1 VGPGDAGLTAFRS
14 LSPGPAHPTH
24 TTRTRRDMSLI
35 VVLGAVIV
43 AAFLT
48 VREPDSDLTKILVG
62 GWGTALGNVIGFY
75 FGARSA
81 QS

>member
-1 VGPGDAGLTAFRS
+1 MTTDEPLGL
-14 LSPGPAHPTH
+14 PTGSV
-24 TTRTRRDMSLI
+24 RALMSLI
-35 VVLGAVIV
+35 VIIGAAVV

-48 VREPDSDLTKILVG
+48 VRDPDSDLTKILVG

-81 QS
+81 QT

>member
-1 VGPGDAGLTAFRS
+1 MTNEPLGLPAGSVRAL
-14 LSPGPAHPTH
+14 
-24 TTRTRRDMSLI
+24 MSL
-35 VVLGAVIV
+35 VVVIGAAVV

-48 VREPDSDLTKILVG
+48 VRDPSSDMTKILVG

-75 FGARSA
+75 FGARSG

>member
-1 VGPGDAGLTAFRS
+1 MTNQPTTDEPLGLPNGSVRA
-14 LSPGPAHPTH
+14 L
-24 TTRTRRDMSLI
+24 MSLI
-35 VVLGAVIV
+35 VIIGAAVV

-48 VREPDSDLTKILVG
+48 VRDPDSDLTKILVG

-81 QS
+81 NS

>member
-1 VGPGDAGLTAFRS
+1 MTNEEPLGL
-14 LSPGPAHPTH
+14 PTGSV
-24 TTRTRRDMSLI
+24 RALMSLI
-35 VVLGAVIV
+35 VIIGAAVV

-48 VREPDSDLTKILVG
+48 VRDPDSDLTKILVG

-81 QS
+81 QT

>member
-1 VGPGDAGLTAFRS
+1 MTNEPLGL
-14 LSPGPAHPTH
+14 PTGSV
-24 TTRTRRDMSLI
+24 RALMSL
-35 VVLGAVIV
+35 VVVIGAAVV

-48 VREPDSDLTKILVG
+48 IRDPSSDMTKILVG

-81 QS
+81 S

>member
-1 VGPGDAGLTAFRS
+1 MTNGEPLGLPNGSVRA
-14 LSPGPAHPTH
+14 L
-24 TTRTRRDMSLI
+24 MSL
-35 VVLGAVIV
+35 VVVVGAAVV

-48 VREPDSDLTKILVG
+48 VRDPDSDLTKILVG

-81 QS
+81 QG